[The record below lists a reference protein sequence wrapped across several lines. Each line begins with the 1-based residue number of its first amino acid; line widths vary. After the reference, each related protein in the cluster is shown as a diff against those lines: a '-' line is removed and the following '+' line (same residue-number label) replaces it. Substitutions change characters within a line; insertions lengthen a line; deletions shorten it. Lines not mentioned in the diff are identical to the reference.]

1 MNKIFLIFKREYL
14 TKVKKKSFII
24 VTLLVPLGIIAL
36 FVFQIGIILWSSEEA
51 RILVKDESQLFTL
64 ADSKSGDIR
73 FKEVNTPLDELK
85 ESYKE
90 DGYNGILY
98 IPKINIE
105 NPNGVKYISDK
116 SLGLRIKDYVEDELS
131 DQLIK
136 KRLEDEGLDNKT
148 YNTIKKTR
156 INVGDQSDTGDT
168 IASSGMAAAVGFGM
182 GFLMYIIIFMYG
194 AMIMRSV
201 MEEKTNRIVEIILS
215 SVKPFKLMMGKILGV
230 GAVGLTQY
238 AIWIALLF
246 LINIVMAFFVGDS
259 LSAGQATGGA
269 SAEDV
274 EAAMEMIETLQAQIS
289 SLPIGLIV
297 IGFLF
302 YFVTGYVFYAA
313 LYAGLA
319 SAINDESDAQTLTF
333 PIAIPII
340 ISIIILSGMLESP
353 NSSIAVWSSI
363 IPFFAPVIMP
373 ARMAFG
379 MPPIWQLLLSGVLM
393 IGAAIFAVW
402 LAAKIYRVGILM
414 RGKKV
419 TFREI
424 GKWLTYS

>member
-14 TKVKKKSFII
+14 TKVRKKSFII
-24 VTLLVPLGIIAL
+24 VTLLVPLGIIAM
-36 FVFQIGIILWSSEEA
+36 FAFQIGIILWSSEEA
-51 RILVKDESQLFTL
+51 KILVKDESGIFTL
-64 ADSKSGDIR
+64 ADAKSGTIR
-73 FKEVNTPLDELK
+73 FKEVTTPLEDLK
-85 ESYKE
+85 ESYKK
-90 DGYNGILY
+90 DGYDGIIF
-98 IPKINIE
+98 IPKIDIE

-116 SLGLRIKDYVEDELS
+116 SLGLKIKGHVEGELS

-136 KRLEDEGLDNKT
+136 KRLAIEGLDSKT
-148 YNTIKKTR
+148 YSNIRKTR
-156 INVGDQSDTGDT
+156 ISVSDQSDTGDT

-182 GFLMYIIIFMYG
+182 GFLMYIVIFMYG

-238 AIWIALLF
+238 AIWITLLII
-246 LINIVMAFFVGDS
+246 INFVMALFVGD
-259 LSAGQATGGA
+259 LVNPNQMAGAN
-269 SAEDV
+269 AEDM
-274 EAAMEMIETLQAQIS
+274 EAAMEMIETLQAQFS

-297 IGFLF
+297 FGFLF
-302 YFVTGYVFYAA
+302 YFVTGYILYAA
-313 LYAGLA
+313 MYAGLA
-319 SAINDESDAQTLTF
+319 SAVNDESDAQTLTF
-333 PIAIPII
+333 PVAVPII

-373 ARMAFG
+373 ARLAFG
-379 MPPIWQLLLSGVLM
+379 MPPVWQLLLSATLM
-393 IGAAIFAVW
+393 IITCMSAVW

-424 GKWLTYS
+424 GKWLTY

>member
-14 TKVKKKSFII
+14 TKVRKKSFVI
-24 VTLLVPLGIIAL
+24 VTLLVPLGIILL
-36 FVFQIGIILWSSEEA
+36 FVFQIGVILWSSEESK
-51 RILVKDESQLFTL
+51 ILVKDESNIFTL
-64 ADSKSGDIR
+64 ADSQSGTIR
-73 FKEVNTPLDELK
+73 FKEVNTPLEELK
-85 ESYKE
+85 KTYRE
-90 DGYNGILY
+90 DGYNGILH
-98 IPKINIE
+98 IPNINIE
-105 NPNGVKYISDK
+105 NPNGVTYISDK
-116 SLGLRIKDYVEDELS
+116 SMTLRIKDYVENELS

-136 KRLEDEGLDNKT
+136 KRLEGEGLDNKT
-148 YNTIKKTR
+148 YSNIRKTR
-156 INVGDQSDTGDT
+156 INVGDQSDTGDR
-168 IASSGMAAAVGFGM
+168 IASSGIAAAVGFGM
-182 GFLMYIIIFMYG
+182 GFLMYIVIFMYG

-238 AIWIALLF
+238 AIWIILLVI
-246 LINIVMAFFVGDS
+246 INFVMAFLVGDT
-259 LSAGQATGGA
+259 LSGAQAGGA
-269 SAEDV
+269 SPEDM
-274 EAAMEMIETLQAQIS
+274 EAAMEMIETLQSQIS

-297 IGFLF
+297 FGFLF
-302 YFVTGYVFYAA
+302 YFVTGYILYAA

-319 SAINDESDAQTLTF
+319 SAVNDENDAQTLTF
-333 PIAIPII
+333 PVAIPII

-353 NSSIAVWSSI
+353 NSSIAIWASI

-373 ARMAFG
+373 ARLAFG
-379 MPPIWQLLLSGVLM
+379 MPPIWQLLLSMGLM
-393 IGAAIFAVW
+393 IATALFAVW
-402 LAAKIYRVGILM
+402 LAAKIYKVGILM

>member
-36 FVFQIGIILWSSEEA
+36 FGFQIGIMLWSSEDA
-51 RILVKDESQLFTL
+51 HILVKDESDLFTIP
-64 ADSKSGDIR
+64 DSDSGMIR
-73 FKEVNTPLDELK
+73 FKEVNTPIEELK
-85 ESYKE
+85 ENYKK
-90 DGYNGILY
+90 DGYSGILH
-98 IPKINIE
+98 IPKLNID
-105 NPNGVKYISDK
+105 NPNGVKYIADK
-116 SLGLRIKDYVEDELS
+116 SLGMRIKDYIEDELS

-136 KRLEDEGLDNKT
+136 KRLELEGLDSKT
-148 YNTIKKTR
+148 YNTIRKTR
-156 INVGDQSDTGDT
+156 VSVGDQSDTGEQ
-168 IASSGMAAAVGFGM
+168 IASSGMAAGVGFGM
-182 GFLMYIIIFMYG
+182 GFLMYIVIFMYG

-230 GAVGLTQY
+230 GAVGVTQY
-238 AIWIALLF
+238 AIWIVLLVI
-246 LINIVMAFFVGDS
+246 INFVMAFLIGDS
-259 LSAGQATGGA
+259 INPSQVGGA
-269 SAEDV
+269 SPQDMD
-274 EAAMEMIETLQAQIS
+274 AAMEMVENLQMQFA
-289 SLPIGLIV
+289 SLPLGLIV
-297 IGFLF
+297 FGFLF
-302 YFVTGYVFYAA
+302 YFITGYVFYAA

-340 ISIIILSGMLESP
+340 ISIIILSGMLDSP
-353 NSSIAVWSSI
+353 NSSIAVWASI

-373 ARMAFG
+373 ARLAFG
-379 MPPIWQLLLSGVLM
+379 MPPVWQLLLSMALM
-393 IGAAIFAVW
+393 IAAAIFAVW
-402 LAAKIYRVGILM
+402 LAAKIYKVGILM

-424 GKWLTYS
+424 GKWLMYS

>member
-14 TKVKKKSFII
+14 TKVRKKSFII
-24 VTLLVPLGIIAL
+24 VTLLVPLGIIAM
-36 FVFQIGIILWSSEEA
+36 FGFQIGIILWSSEDA
-51 RILVKDESQLFTL
+51 RILVKDESNIFTL
-64 ADSKSGDIR
+64 ADSDSGMIR
-73 FKEVNTPLDELK
+73 FKAVNTPLEELK
-85 ESYKE
+85 ESYIE

-98 IPKINIE
+98 IPKINID

-116 SLGLRIKDYVEDELS
+116 SLGMKIKDYIEDELS

-136 KRLEDEGLDNKT
+136 RRLEMEGLDNKT
-148 YNTIKKTR
+148 YNNIQKTR
-156 INVGDQSDTGDT
+156 VNVGDQSATGET
-168 IASSGMAAAVGFGM
+168 VASSGMAAIVGFGM
-182 GFLMYIIIFMYG
+182 GFLMYIVIFMYG

-238 AIWIALLF
+238 AIWIVLLVI
-246 LINIVMAFFVGDS
+246 INFVMAFLVGDS
-259 LSAGQATGGA
+259 INPNQVGGA
-269 SAEDV
+269 SPQDMD
-274 EAAMEMIETLQAQIS
+274 AAMEMIETLQMQFAT
-289 SLPIGLIV
+289 LPIGLII

-302 YFVTGYVFYAA
+302 YFITGYVFYAA

-340 ISIIILSGMLESP
+340 ISIIILSGMLDSP
-353 NSSIAVWSSI
+353 NSSIAVWASI
-363 IPFFAPVIMP
+363 IPFSAPIIMP
-373 ARMAFG
+373 ARLAFG
-379 MPPIWQLLLSGVLM
+379 MPPIWQLLISGVLM
-393 IGAAIFAVW
+393 IAAALFAVW
-402 LAAKIYRVGILM
+402 LAAKIYKVGILM